1 MIIVAAAAAAAAAK
15 INNGSGF
22 LGEHSERLV
31 AWILSVLIK
40 SLFNCPQKKKRK
52 IFIQLVAIA
61 TRQLL
66 CVGSDWKMQPVGDNL

>member
-1 MIIVAAAAAAAAAK
+1 MIIVVAAAAAAK

-40 SLFNCPQKKKRK
+40 SLFNCPQKKRK

>member
-1 MIIVAAAAAAAAAK
+1 MIIVVAAAAAE

-40 SLFNCPQKKKRK
+40 SLFNCPQKKKL
-52 IFIQLVAIA
+52 FNWLQL
-61 TRQLL
+61 QLDSFCAL
-66 CVGSDWKMQPVGDNL
+66 DLIGKCNQ